1 MKVYF
6 GLKEFINPKSLV
18 LALGNFDGVHK
29 GHREILNI
37 TVQKA
42 RSLNAKSAVLV
53 FEPHPL
59 NLLKPQRR
67 TLILTPLQEKTVL
80 MEALGIDILLVI
92 PFDQQFASLTPEEF
106 IKTILVE
113 RLKASLVV
121 VGFDYS
127 FGWKGA
133 GRVEDLINSAGNY
146 GFNVEVVKPVV
157 LKDKVVSS
165 SLVRNLVLQGRVEEA
180 AFYLGYPYYFKGQ
193 VIPGEGRGKF
203 LGYPTANLEVFPDR
217 IIPAD
222 GVYLTLIAYKNQDY
236 YGLTNIGCNPTF
248 KGETKTIETFIFGFE
263 NSIYKSE
270 LRLAFLRK
278 IREERTFP
286 NSEKLKEQIAMD
298 LEQALKIIKSFNHG
312 LAGSR

>member
-1 MKVYF
+1 MKVYH
-6 GLKEFINPKSLV
+6 GLKEFKNTKGLV

-42 RSLNAKSAVLV
+42 RLSGAQSAALV

-59 NLLKPQRR
+59 NLIKPEKR
-67 TLILTPLQEKTVL
+67 TLILTPLQEKAAL
-80 MEALGIDILLVI
+80 MEQLGIDILLVI
-92 PFDQQFASLTPEEF
+92 PFDQEFASLSPEKF
-106 IKTILVE
+106 IKRILVQK
-113 RLKASLVV
+113 LQASLVV

-127 FGWKGA
+127 FGFKGA
-133 GRVEDLINSAGNY
+133 GRVEDLISSAGNY
-146 GFNVEVVKPVV
+146 DFKVEVVKPVV
-157 LKDKVVSS
+157 LKNKVVSS
-165 SLVRNLVLQGRVEEA
+165 SLVRKLVVQGQVEEA
-180 AFYLGYPYYFKGQ
+180 AFYLGYPYYLKGQ

-203 LGYPTANLEVFPDR
+203 LGYPTANLEVPSDR

-222 GVYLTLIAYKNQDY
+222 GVYLTLTAYKNHDY
-236 YGLTNIGCNPTF
+236 YSLTNIGHNPTF
-248 KGETKTIETFIFGFE
+248 KGKIKTIETYIFGFQ

-270 LRLAFLRK
+270 LRLTFLRK

-298 LEQALKIIKSFNHG
+298 FEKALKIIKSFNHG
-312 LAGSR
+312 LADFR